1 MTWRALV
8 LGILTIL
15 LAGIVAAGQQTPSLG
30 DLAKQERQ
38 KAKPQARRVVTDD
51 DLPARSQDQQP
62 SADQAATQQG
72 AGPAAGAPS
81 TSDTPAQAAQP
92 EPDSSP
98 ANTPDPMEELR
109 AKIAGLQQ
117 QESALTS
124 KIQDLQEQLAAT
136 NKDYVIKSLN
146 AALER
151 ERETLKNLV
160 TDRQQA
166 QRELD
171 ALQQPA
177 SVSSGE
183 YAR

>member
-8 LGILTIL
+8 LGLLTIL
-15 LAGIVAAGQQTPSLG
+15 LAGIVVAGQQTPSLG

-62 SADQAATQQG
+62 SADQAATQQP

-81 TSDTPAQAAQP
+81 TSDIPAQAAQP
-92 EPDSSP
+92 APDSSP

-109 AKIAGLQQ
+109 AKIVSLQQ

-124 KIQDLQEQLAAT
+124 KIQDLQEQLGAT
-136 NKDYVIKSLN
+136 NKDYLIKTLT
-146 AALER
+146 AALDR
-151 ERETLKNLV
+151 EREALKNV
-160 TDRQQA
+160 MNDRQQA
-166 QRELD
+166 QRDLD
-171 ALQQPA
+171 ALQPPA
-177 SVSSGE
+177 SASAGE